1 MVNFRFLF
9 LPAALA
15 LALLSQGCAETST
28 QRLVDQHDHAGLAIQ
43 YTHEA
48 QELQEKA
55 KHWDFMADFYE
66 KHPEPDSKDK
76 ASQHATHCREIA
88 QSYRKAAS
96 EAEALAA
103 EHRAQRP
110 HNVMN

>member
-1 MVNFRFLF
+1 MVNYRFL
-9 LPAALA
+9 LVPAAFVLMFA
-15 LALLSQGCAETST
+15 TQGYAETST
-28 QRLVDQHDHAGLAIQ
+28 QRLIDQHDHAGLAAH

-66 KHPEPDSKDK
+66 KHPEPDSKDGAGK
-76 ASQHATHCREIA
+76 HAAHCREIA
-88 QSYRKAAS
+88 KSYQKAAS

-103 EHRAQRP
+103 EHRARRP
-110 HNVMN
+110 HNVIN